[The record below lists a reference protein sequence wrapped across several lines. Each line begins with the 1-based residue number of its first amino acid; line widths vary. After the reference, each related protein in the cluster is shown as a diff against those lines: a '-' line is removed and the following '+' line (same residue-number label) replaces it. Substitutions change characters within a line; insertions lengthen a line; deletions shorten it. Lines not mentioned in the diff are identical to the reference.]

1 MKFYW
6 SNARIVPASL
16 LALGAML
23 CLQAGNVL
31 ARSMEK
37 PVVVARAAMR
47 LLAPVDYYTG
57 TVISREH
64 ARLASEVSGRLLW
77 VADVGDSPEQGGVV
91 ARIDDVLLREDHIER
106 EADVA
111 RIQAQ
116 LGFLKQES
124 SRLQKLANSNNAA
137 QSQLEKV
144 ESDRLAATS
153 ELRAAQARED
163 RSAALL
169 ERTQLRA
176 PFAGIV
182 TGRLL
187 NAGEWADEGAAVV
200 TMTDPL
206 HLEIQGWVS
215 VSALPFLAPQASVR
229 FERNGEKFEG
239 TVRTRVPVGDTRSRL
254 YELRVSLPEG
264 DWKVG
269 ESVRIAVPVTA
280 RRKVLSVPRDAMVLR
295 RDAISVFVI
304 DGKHIAHRIPV
315 IPGIAGG
322 AWIEVKGNIK
332 PGDLVVTRGGE
343 RLRDGQKVVVQGQ
356 GDAL

>member
-6 SNARIVPASL
+6 RNARRVFAWQL
-16 LALGAML
+16 LFAVVL
-23 CLQAGNVL
+23 CLQAGGAL

-77 VADVGDSPEQGGVV
+77 VADVGDSLEKGGVV

-111 RIQAQ
+111 RIQAKLQ
-116 LGFLKQES
+116 FLKQES

-153 ELRAAQARED
+153 ELRAARAREG

-182 TGRLL
+182 TERLL

-215 VSALPFLAPQASVR
+215 VSALPFLPPQAPVQ
-229 FERNGEKFEG
+229 FERNGDKFAG
-239 TVRTRVPVGDTRSRL
+239 TVRARVPVGDTRSRL

-280 RRKVLSVPRDAMVLR
+280 RREVLSVPRDAMVLR

-304 DGKHIAHRIPV
+304 DDDHVAHRIPV

-322 AWIEVKGNIK
+322 AWIEVKGDIK